1 MSNAQYTNVNN
12 VKRVKQTH
20 DDKHNLETRWQLIF
34 KRRKRVEE
42 DFQTPDLVRTCTHVV
57 EQR

>member
-20 DDKHNLETRWQLIF
+20 DDKHNTKQTQHETRWQQIY

-42 DFQTPDLVRTCTHVV
+42 DFQTPDVVRT
-57 EQR
+57 

>member
-20 DDKHNLETRWQLIF
+20 NDKHETQWQLIYMP
-34 KRRKRVEE
+34 RKRVEE
-42 DFQTPDLVRTCTHVV
+42 DFQTADVVRT
-57 EQR
+57 